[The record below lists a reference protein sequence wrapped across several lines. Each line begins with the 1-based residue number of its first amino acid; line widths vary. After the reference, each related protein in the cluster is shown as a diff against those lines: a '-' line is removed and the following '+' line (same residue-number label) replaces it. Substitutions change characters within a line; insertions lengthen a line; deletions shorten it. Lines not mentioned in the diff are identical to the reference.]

1 MNALLVT
8 VTINDREPALAVLR
22 EQIVPR
28 ASQAPGFVTGYW
40 LVSDDNRGTSVLV
53 FESAEAAQRL
63 GHQRGYLPTSGCECL
78 AGGQPAL
85 ARDDQRK
92 SHSAGSRCILCIG
105 TTCARDRRKLARRR
119 CRVEA

>member
-53 FESAEAAQRL
+53 FESAEAAQ
-63 GHQRGYLPTSGCECL
+63 
-78 AGGQPAL
+78 AL
-85 ARDDQRK
+85 ARVIESEGPPTDAVALDGLEIREVAA
-92 SHSAGSRCILCIG
+92 HA
-105 TTCARDRRKLARRR
+105 
-119 CRVEA
+119 